1 MIINQLDFTL
11 FTLYYYL
18 LRKVFLY
25 MKVIFLQDVKG
36 SGKKGEIKNVADG
49 YARNMLFPKKLA
61 VEATSSNLSEL
72 AGQKSSAQ
80 HKIDME
86 KQAANEIAAKIND
99 KKVIIKAKAGNNTK
113 LFGSVTSNHVSEA
126 LEKQFD
132 VKIDKK
138 KINLKTDIKNFGT
151 YDAVIKLYTGITANI
166 TVEVTEE

>member
-1 MIINQLDFTL
+1 
-11 FTLYYYL
+11 
-18 LRKVFLY
+18 

-86 KQAANEIAAKIND
+86 KQAANEIATKIND

-166 TVEVTEE
+166 TVEVIEE